1 MSFWQILGRFAF
13 SDQGETI
20 HKVSDTTS
28 VSSDG
33 TTYTR
38 MGSTTVGSDGSV
50 FTQTGSFSSDGSTRM
65 GSTATGLGAVFNNPR
80 DDFGV
85 GSSRSRDGFDGF

>member
-1 MSFWQILGRFAF
+1 MSFRQILGRFAF
-13 SDQGETI
+13 SDQRETI
-20 HKVSDTTS
+20 QKVSDTIR
-28 VSSDG
+28 VSSGG

-50 FTQTGSFSSDGSTRM
+50 FTQTGRFSSDGSTCM
-65 GSTATGLGAVFNNPR
+65 GSTATCLDGVFNNPR

-85 GSSRSRDGFDGF
+85 GSSRSRNRFDDF

>member
-20 HKVSDTTS
+20 QKVSDTTS

-38 MGSTTVGSDGSV
+38 LGSTTVGSDGSV

-85 GSSRSRDGFDGF
+85 RSSRSRDKFDDF